1 MVGKY
6 SVRDFLLITSSKNLN
21 IGSSKV
27 IEIVYLPILKDT
39 YGFPTIYYSQ
49 LREAK
54 DFSFFNKIF
63 KDIFL
68 RWER

>member
-6 SVRDFLLITSSKNLN
+6 SIRDVLLITSSKNLN

-27 IEIVYLPILKDT
+27 VEILYLPILKDT
-39 YGFPTIYYSQ
+39 YGFTTIYYSQ
-49 LREAK
+49 LRETK
-54 DFSFFNKIF
+54 DFSFF

>member
-6 SVRDFLLITSSKNLN
+6 SARDVLLITSLKNLN

-27 IEIVYLPILKDT
+27 GEIVYSPILKNS

-49 LREAK
+49 LRETK
-54 DFSFFNKIF
+54 SFSFFNKII

-68 RWER
+68 R

>member
-6 SVRDFLLITSSKNLN
+6 SVRDVLLITSLKNLN

-27 IEIVYLPILKDT
+27 GEIVYLPILKDS
-39 YGFPTIYYSQ
+39 YGCPTTYYSQ
-49 LREAK
+49 LRETK
-54 DFSFFNKIF
+54 SFSFFNKII

-68 RWER
+68 R